1 MVRIQ
6 AVVLGVLLAAAA
18 PAVATLDFSEL
29 HGADGCSFSTLDSQG
44 FHVEGTFGVW
54 HESHSFIPGN
64 PALQAV
70 AFSGYSFARVT
81 RLDGGQFRFLGL
93 DVSSNAAPFGQ
104 IEIVGHSGGWVSFQQ
119 ALMVQSADRYE
130 GLTSDGP
137 EVWLDDMY
145 VQLFPTPTSGSM
157 NFDNVRLETVPEP
170 CTVAL
175 SGLVSVLAVRRRTRG

>member
-1 MVRIQ
+1 MKRKIGLAILFIPALVPA
-6 AVVLGVLLAAAA
+6 AV
-18 PAVATLDFSEL
+18 TLDFSEL
-29 HGADGCSFSTLDSQG
+29 HGADGCSFSALDSQG

-54 HESHSFIPGN
+54 HESHTFIPGD

-70 AFSGYSFARVT
+70 GFGDYSFARFT

-104 IEIVGHSGGWVSFQQ
+104 IEILGHSGGWVSFQQ

-130 GLTSDGP
+130 GLTSDRP
-137 EVWLDDMY
+137 DLWLDDMY

-170 CTVAL
+170 CSVAL
-175 SGLVSVLAVRRRTRG
+175 SGLVSVLAMRQRKRG